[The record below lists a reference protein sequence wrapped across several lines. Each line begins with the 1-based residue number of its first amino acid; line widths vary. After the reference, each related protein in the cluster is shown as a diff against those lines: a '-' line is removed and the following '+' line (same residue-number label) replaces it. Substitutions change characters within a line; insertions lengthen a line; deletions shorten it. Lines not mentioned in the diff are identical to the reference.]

1 MHAAGWY
8 PADPVT
14 LKSSL
19 EIVASVALDRPYNRA
34 PVSPL
39 LYAGRP

>member
-1 MHAAGWY
+1 MHAAGWF

-19 EIVASVALDRPYNRA
+19 EIALEGYGYRWLR
-34 PVSPL
+34 VKEG
-39 LYAGRP
+39 AGAAR

>member
-1 MHAAGWY
+1 MNAAGWS

-19 EIVASVALDRPYNRA
+19 KIVSNVLLDRA
-34 PVSPL
+34 
-39 LYAGRP
+39 YAQAR